1 MYIQICCVL
10 KYRHKVGYGR
20 MRLTLKDCYGRL
32 NPVCCEL
39 LPIYLGS
46 PQPASQR
53 LATWNTEAQKE
64 WSVWQG
70 KSNAWWNWER
80 REAIWWVILLL
91 DSGHIVVIVVCTQ
104 LCCVLSSA
112 QGQAA
117 YFPDLI

>member
-1 MYIQICCVL
+1 MCDVNKNQSL
-10 KYRHKVGYGR
+10 KVQNYNLVAI
-20 MRLTLKDCYGRL
+20 RLTLKDCYGRL

-53 LATWNTEAQKE
+53 LATWSTEAEKE
-64 WSVWQG
+64 WSVRQG
-70 KSNAWWNWER
+70 KASLWWNQDD
-80 REAIWWVILLL
+80 AHLVGF
-91 DSGHIVVIVVCTQ
+91 SPTGHIAVVNCLK

-112 QGQAA
+112 QGRAA